1 MPGSGTEFSIA
12 RELVGGMNSSDAS
25 LESIAQWPLDLARCE
40 LFRDLPADR
49 MADLQRQ
56 CRCVRFAAG
65 EIILAGED
73 NNAHNVFVILQGTG
87 EVLRKGPFGAPVS
100 LATLH
105 PGMYFGEFSAI
116 DGRSGSATVRASS
129 DATLAEIPRE
139 VFRLLLR
146 DEPAVAWRMMERLV
160 HVIRCLDK
168 RVAGLHGCQKEIER
182 IHRELLLVNL

>member
-1 MPGSGTEFSIA
+1 
-12 RELVGGMNSSDAS
+12 MNSSDAS
-25 LESIAQWPLDLARCE
+25 LESVAQWPLDLARCE

-56 CRCVRFAAG
+56 CRCARFAAG
-65 EIILAGED
+65 EIILAGEHD
-73 NNAHNVFVILQGTG
+73 KGHNVFVILQGAG
-87 EVLRKGPFGAPVS
+87 EVLRKSPFGALVS

-116 DGRSGSATVRASS
+116 DGRSGSAIVRASS

-160 HVIRCLDK
+160 HVIRLLDA
-168 RVAGLHGCQKEIER
+168 RVAGLHGCQEEIDR
-182 IHRELLLVNL
+182 IHRELFLVNL